1 MFVYLWTNKV
11 NGKKYI
17 GRCAGDEEGP
27 YKGSGKYFRRAY
39 NKWGE
44 ENFSRE
50 ILKYCSSIEECKE
63 VEQYYLDM
71 YDASNNPNFYNI
83 SPSSHGGHHGA
94 DYTGEK
100 NPMYGRKHPN
110 HVPHLGKDNGM
121 YGVRRY
127 GSENPNAKAVTVIDP
142 DGNVHKADSLRE
154 VCLKLFETD
163 EHYSKMKHLVKKCKE
178 GKKLRSDSQFY
189 KWRAY
194 YD

>member
-110 HVPHLGKDNGM
+110 HVPHLGQDNGM

-142 DGNVHKADSLRE
+142 NGNVHKAGSLRE
-154 VCLKLFETD
+154 ICLKLFETD
-163 EHYSKMKHLVKKCKE
+163 EYYGKMKHLVKKSKE
-178 GKKLRSDSQFY
+178 GKELRSDSQFY